1 MNDKWGGLELK
12 LARDYRDQV
21 NKMNHKELTLE
32 CKEHKLKYKGL
43 SDEEMKRLLKD
54 SFYEEDM
61 DEDEI
66 KLLNKEKRLTDRQ
79 IDIFISKRLNGLYEK
94 TREEYHQKDDP
105 DLELINFMKKD

>member
-1 MNDKWGGLELK
+1 MDGWGGLELK

-21 NKMNHKELTLE
+21 NLMNHNELVLE
-32 CKEHKLKYKGL
+32 CKEHSIKYKGL
-43 SDEEMKRLLKD
+43 SDENMKRLLKD
-54 SFYEEDM
+54 KFYEEDM

-79 IDIFISKRLNGLYEK
+79 IDNFINKRLSNLYK
-94 TREEYHQKDDP
+94 KVQNEYHQTNDP

>member
-1 MNDKWGGLELK
+1 MDSWGGLELK

-21 NKMNHKELTLE
+21 NKMNHDELILE
-32 CKEHKLKYKGL
+32 CKEHNVKYKCL
-43 SDEEMKRLLKD
+43 SDEEIKRLLKD
-54 SFYEEDM
+54 KFYEEDM

-79 IDIFISKRLNGLYEK
+79 IDNFISKRLNGLYEK
-94 TREEYHQKDDP
+94 AKNYHQEKDP